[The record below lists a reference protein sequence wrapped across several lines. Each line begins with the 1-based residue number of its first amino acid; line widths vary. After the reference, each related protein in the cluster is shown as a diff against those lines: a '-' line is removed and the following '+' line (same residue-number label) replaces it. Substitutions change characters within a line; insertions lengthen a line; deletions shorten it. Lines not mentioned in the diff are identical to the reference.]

1 MPKYVIVMISQPFWL
16 LVFMSKK
23 LGRLLASEFSLS
35 AISLDWEDNHEER
48 REISTNNNLGW
59 SGTG

>member
-23 LGRLLASEFSLS
+23 LGRLLASEFSLWV
-35 AISLDWEDNHEER
+35 ISLDWEVSREGR
-48 REISTNNNLGW
+48 REISDK
-59 SGTG
+59 